1 MHKNKGNTNRR
12 QSIKYIVE
20 DDVPLLKFNSMDR
33 GDVDE
38 EEEEDEDEDKVQKI
52 DSLFMYND
60 EEDIYRINSQKK
72 SKIKLSDKHMD
83 SEVEYTQTTIKSEK
97 ETSGEDENINIPT
110 KINSSKNNIGP
121 LFLIMFSYLF
131 FSITELFFG
140 YYSNSIILMA
150 DASHY
155 FAESS
160 CFCIYIIAIYTSRKR
175 ATNDMSFGF
184 HRGEIIG
191 ILVRATFLLGF
202 SFWLLYYTILS
213 FIHNKPV
220 NGLVIII
227 FGIISTLFYLIMG
240 LIQIYVGINNNISFE
255 TINTCHH
262 KHSGEDLNCNS
273 YRTSFTHVIFN
284 SLQSC
289 IIILAGVLVYFM
301 PSILYIDPI
310 CSLIL
315 ISVLLYNAYNH
326 IEGSIQI
333 LMEGSPLEFD
343 VEKLKDDLLGIKGVI
358 DVHDIHVWSLSIG
371 KLSMSC
377 HLITSDPQNSLIT
390 AREIVK
396 KKYNITHTTIQ
407 VELST
412 KKKNKCKGNLH

>member
-1 MHKNKGNTNRR
+1 MHKNNGDINRR

-20 DDVPLLKFNSMDR
+20 DDAPLLKFNSLDR
-33 GDVDE
+33 GDI
-38 EEEEDEDEDKVQKI
+38 DEDEVHKI
-52 DSLFMYND
+52 SSLFMYND
-60 EEDIYRINSQKK
+60 EEDVYRLNSRRKLK
-72 SKIKLSDKHMD
+72 SRLSDKHFD
-83 SEVEYTQTTIKSEK
+83 SEEDFTQTSIKSEK
-97 ETSGEDENINIPT
+97 EISGENENINVPIMD
-110 KINSSKNNIGP
+110 KINSSEKNICP

-131 FSITELFFG
+131 FSIIELFFG

-160 CFCIYIIAIYTSRKR
+160 CFCIYIIAIYTSRKK
-175 ATNDMSFGF
+175 AINDMSFGF

-191 ILVRATFLLGF
+191 VLVRATFLLGF
-202 SFWLLYYTILS
+202 SFWLLYYTVLS
-213 FIHNKPV
+213 FMYNEPV
-220 NGLVIII
+220 NGLVLIIL
-227 FGIISTLFYLIMG
+227 GIISTLFYLIMG
-240 LIQIYVGINNNISFE
+240 LILIYVGINNNISFG

-262 KHSGEDLNCNS
+262 KHSEEDLNCNS
-273 YRTSFTHVIFN
+273 IRTSFTHVIFN

-371 KLSMSC
+371 KMSMSC
-377 HLITSDPQNSLIT
+377 HLITSDPQNSLIA

-396 KKYNITHTTIQ
+396 KRFNITHTTIQ
-407 VELST
+407 VELN
-412 KKKNKCKGNLH
+412 KNKCKGNLH